1 MEELEIDWQPM
12 AVMAN
17 GKLPGTT
24 EVSYQHIK
32 AKSRFGSDGK
42 CGIGYSGCVGSVL
55 GRKLATLPIV
65 KSEKKQPKVI
75 IINYDS
81 LMQGPQVPPPR
92 KTRRLRRKNQR
103 NKRCGPYSKFAHK
116 RKMKCVTGE
125 E

>member
-1 MEELEIDWQPM
+1 MVNFPRLRCRTSISRRNPVLVLMEN
-12 AVMAN
+12 V
-17 GKLPGTT
+17 
-24 EVSYQHIK
+24 
-32 AKSRFGSDGK
+32 
-42 CGIGYSGCVGSVL
+42 GYVSGCAGSVL

-103 NKRCGPYSKFAHK
+103 NKRCGPYYKFAHK